1 MPIKNTTAFTS
12 NASNTMYVSY
22 AHFNCN
28 KGVSKKFEKKKKLG
42 DFNSNLTLYF
52 IMLSANI
59 LNFVYSI

>member
-28 KGVSKKFEKKKKLG
+28 KGVSKKFEKKKKWEPNKNWKIL
-42 DFNSNLTLYF
+42 SLILQYILLY
-52 IMLSANI
+52 
-59 LNFVYSI
+59 